1 MKLSI
6 EQVNKLL
13 SALLGDAEV
22 AEDEQQADA
31 TIETEHLLATI
42 NDGISKTI
50 RPSIE
55 EQLKPTL
62 EAAFTGRHLGALRSA
77 AQRVF
82 NVPKRE
88 LEDMSIEQ
96 LLSKCKAAI
105 DERTSQTGDE
115 RLSSLEATIQ
125 NYESQMDQLKAD
137 YEYRLKEAGEKF
149 IQRDIAAR
157 CVSIIEKL
165 PRKGGD
171 LQEQADMLRYKMHAT
186 FEVRYNEEKKQLEFY
201 KEGKPVVSDNNAPI
215 TDEDFARSWAEKA
228 GILVN
233 DTRHITPA
241 DVKAGQQGAYASGV
255 ISLSEEDAQD
265 DAMEAIAAWAEQ

>member
-6 EQVNKLL
+6 EQANKLL

-22 AEDEQQADA
+22 AEDEQQTDD
-31 TIETEHLLATI
+31 TIDTGQLIATI
-42 NDGISKTI
+42 NEGISKTLK
-50 RPSIE
+50 PSIE
-55 EQLKPTL
+55 EQIKPTL

-96 LLSKCKAAI
+96 LLSKCRAAL
-105 DERTSQTGDE
+105 DERTSQSDDE
-115 RLSSLEATIQ
+115 RVSSLQERVY
-125 NYESQMDQLKAD
+125 NYESQIDQLKAD
-137 YEYRLKEAGEKF
+137 YEYRLKEANEKF
-149 IQRDIAAR
+149 VQRDITAR
-157 CVSIIEKL
+157 CVSIMEKL

-186 FEVRYNEEKKQLEFY
+186 YEVRYNEAKKQLEFY
-201 KEGKPVVSDNNAPI
+201 REGKPVVSDGNTPVS
-215 TDEDFARSWAEKA
+215 DEDFARHWAEKA

-233 DTRHITPA
+233 DTRHIAPA
-241 DVKAGQQGAYASGV
+241 DVKAGQQGAYATGV
-255 ISLSEEDAQD
+255 ISLGSDDAQD
-265 DAMEAIAAWAEQ
+265 DAMEAIAAWADQ